1 MKKLKLM
8 REAKALK
15 SSLKNEIKALEML
28 EEEYK

>member
-15 SSLKNEIKALEML
+15 RSLKNEIKALERL
-28 EEEYK
+28 EDE